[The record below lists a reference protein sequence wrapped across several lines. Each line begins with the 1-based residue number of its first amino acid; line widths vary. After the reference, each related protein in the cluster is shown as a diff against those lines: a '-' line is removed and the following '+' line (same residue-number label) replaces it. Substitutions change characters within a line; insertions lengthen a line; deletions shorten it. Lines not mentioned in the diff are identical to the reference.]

1 MYIVYVYV
9 YIEIGISSS
18 AFMQCC
24 KFENWHGCKK
34 NLRDH

>member
-1 MYIVYVYV
+1 MYIVYL

-18 AFMQCC
+18 AFIQCY
-24 KFENWHGCKK
+24 KSENWHGCNK